1 MTLHDCIQQLVT
13 KHVGVEVPVRMRN
26 VDFQLRMAAE
36 SSSASASSSSMLSL
50 GEPLS
55 EEEGKA
61 SFSERD
67 VRVVRE
73 GAWSEEGEGEEGD
86 VVMCAVWAA
95 GKLGACYYCVA
106 SGVLQVMPDVA
117 ESVDFAVL
125 GRCKSRT

>member
-1 MTLHDCIQQLVT
+1 
-13 KHVGVEVPVRMRN
+13 
-26 VDFQLRMAAE
+26 MAVE
-36 SSSASASSSSMLSL
+36 SSSSSASSSSTLPL

-61 SFSERD
+61 SFSDRD

-86 VVMCAVWAA
+86 VVMCVVWAA

-106 SGVLQVMPDVA
+106 SGVLHVMPDVA

-125 GRCKSRT
+125 GRRKPRTLTNLFQPLPTRTYTPFISHLQITQEEE